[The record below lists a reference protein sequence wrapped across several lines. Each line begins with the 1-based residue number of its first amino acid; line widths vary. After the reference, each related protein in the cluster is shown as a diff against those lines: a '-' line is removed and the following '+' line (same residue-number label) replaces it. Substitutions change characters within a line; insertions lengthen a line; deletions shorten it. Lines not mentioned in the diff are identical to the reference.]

1 MKKNLMKKI
10 KKDQKGSITLFVLVT
25 CIFFL
30 IVVLLANINIINKK
44 NNQKKQVDQIIENY
58 KVSSEELEKEYN
70 GLYKETDVYVA
81 LKEGDTLC
89 FYNNQKEAE
98 KDANKYYDNVK
109 NRVFK
114 RSYSQGPNTPWY
126 EDSAQITKV
135 EFCTEIR
142 PINMACYFSD
152 LSALTEIKGL
162 QNLYTDQVTS
172 MFALFYN
179 CKSLGTIDVSKFK
192 TSKVTTMDAMFYN
205 CTVVSNITGL
215 NNLDTSKVTN
225 MNSMFANCKGL
236 TTIDIS
242 NFDTSNVEQMAY
254 MFMSASKLQSITFPR
269 QMNTSKL
276 TTIIEIFAGCES
288 LLNLDLNN
296 WNTANVTD
304 MSNAFWNCKALT
316 EIKLES
322 WNTEKVTNMR
332 HMFRGCEKLTSID
345 LSGWKTPN
353 VNSFDSMLSDCTQ
366 LKVVDCREFIIK
378 EGANVAAIFHGCT
391 SITNLNISK
400 MDFSKV
406 GTWGYAF
413 YNVPINAKITTNKAT
428 KSWLQTVYK
437 ENFTNIETID

>member
-10 KKDQKGSITLFVLVT
+10 KKDQKGSVTLFVLVT

-81 LKEGDTLC
+81 LKGGDTLC

-114 RSYSQGPNTPWY
+114 RSYSKGPDTPWY
-126 EDSAQITKV
+126 EDSAKITKV

-179 CKSLGTIDVSKFK
+179 CTSLSTIDVSKFK
-192 TSKVTTMDAMFYN
+192 TSKVTIMDAMFYN
-205 CTVVSNITGL
+205 CAMVNNIIGL
-215 NNLDTSKVTN
+215 EKLDTSKVTN
-225 MNSMFANCKGL
+225 MNSMFGNCIGL

-296 WNTANVTD
+296 WNTENVEN
-304 MSNAFWNCKALT
+304 MKNAFLNCKALT
-316 EIKLES
+316 TIKLES
-322 WNTEKVTNMR
+322 WNTGKVTTMSK
-332 HMFRGCEKLTSID
+332 MFQGCENLTQID
-345 LSGWKTPN
+345 LSRLENRRSNPYGRN
-353 VNSFDSMLSDCTQ
+353 VS
-366 LKVVDCREFIIK
+366 
-378 EGANVAAIFHGCT
+378 
-391 SITNLNISK
+391 
-400 MDFSKV
+400 
-406 GTWGYAF
+406 
-413 YNVPINAKITTNKAT
+413 
-428 KSWLQTVYK
+428 
-437 ENFTNIETID
+437 